1 MYVKNIWL
9 LRKYNVMT
17 FELQILPS
25 NVSKKKLVTVIY
37 SVVSIE
43 ELLHRLEDWQWG
55 SGYA

>member
-1 MYVKNIWL
+1 
-9 LRKYNVMT
+9 MT

-43 ELLHRLEDWQWG
+43 ELPHCLED
-55 SGYA
+55 